1 MENTPFLFALQ
12 KISTEQ
18 FALNE
23 DVLNLDCNIN
33 LSSKFKFGI
42 VPENRILAVSVK
54 FMFEKESN
62 PFIIVEVVCNFD
74 IEQKSWN
81 NYFSSEKKQIVIPKD
96 IRKMFEIKA
105 GQTLLLLADKS
116 KGIAI
121 VNNDSYLKFA
131 NDIVKSQNII

>member
-1 MENTPFLFALQ
+1 MIIQSDIHQLFTQQLEEHKMENTTFLFALQ

-81 NYFSSEKKQIVIPKD
+81 NNFSSEKKQIVIPN
-96 IRKMFEIKA
+96 RKLGCWF
-105 GQTLLLLADKS
+105 
-116 KGIAI
+116 
-121 VNNDSYLKFA
+121 
-131 NDIVKSQNII
+131 

>member
-1 MENTPFLFALQ
+1 MHKEDNL
-12 KISTEQ
+12 
-18 FALNE
+18 LNK
-23 DVLNLDCNIN
+23 
-33 LSSKFKFGI
+33 S
-42 VPENRILAVSVK
+42 LATVK
-54 FMFEKESN
+54 VGEKG
-62 PFIIVEVVCNFD
+62 
-74 IEQKSWN
+74 
-81 NYFSSEKKQIVIPKD
+81 QIVIPKD